1 MKVLQTRLKSFLT
14 AATNPGLLPHLSEVT
29 IVICLVCPS
38 WPFSG
43 Y

>member
-1 MKVLQTRLKSFLT
+1 MKTLQTGLKSSLT
-14 AATNPGLLPHLSEVT
+14 AATNPGRLPHLSEVT
-29 IVICLVCPS
+29 IVIRLVCPS